1 MSLNGI
7 LGIII
12 LIADI
17 FAILKIS
24 QSSASTGKKVLWIL
38 LVILLP
44 VIGLIAWFFVG
55 PGNKDFKI

>member
-44 VIGLIAWFFVG
+44 VIGLIAWFFAG